1 MKIILL
7 IFSWTLCFLVFSQ
20 ELTLVETYVSPTP
33 IDTWSIDGQNNLLV
47 VSENNIQKKA
57 INGDLKFNQTFK
69 SLGNIQC
76 ISPINAMKI
85 LLFSDVQQSV
95 AIIDNT
101 LSQQGDIIDLS
112 DIGFSNVIFICA
124 SNRPNLIWV
133 FDQFRSS
140 LNLVDFQKNQIL
152 QSIQNVETKGN
163 TILEIKEYQDHLY
176 VLFSDGQ
183 MNRYDFLLNFS
194 GSYNLENCR
203 TFGFWNQQIVCL
215 DTNAASLRFVLLEM
229 KTNQRI
235 PDWHTLEMLNKTP
248 ITSFIIQGNL
258 LGLQKG
264 NEISIFSIKY

>member
-1 MKIILL
+1 MKFICLL
-7 IFSWTLCFLVFSQ
+7 LNLFFSIVVFSQ
-20 ELTLVETYVSPTP
+20 ELTLIETVVSPTP
-33 IDTWSIDGQNNLLV
+33 IDTWTIDGQNNLLI

-57 INGDLKFNQTFK
+57 INGEQKFNQTFK
-69 SLGNIQC
+69 SLGNIQS

-85 LLFSDVQQSV
+85 VLFSDMQQSI
-95 AIIDNT
+95 AIVDNT

-112 DIGFSNVIFICA
+112 ELGFSNVVFICA

-140 LNLVDFQKNQIL
+140 LNLVDFQESQIL

-163 TILEIKEYQDHLY
+163 SILKMKEYQDHLY
-176 VLFSDGQ
+176 VLFSDGM

-194 GSYNLENCR
+194 GSYALENCQQ
-203 TFGFWNQQIVCL
+203 FGFWNEQIVCL
-215 DTNAASLRFVLLEM
+215 DDNAMSLSLVPVNMRAS
-229 KTNQRI
+229 QRI
-235 PDWHTLEMLNKTP
+235 PDWKIESP

-258 LGLQKG
+258 LGIQKG